1 MESTTV
7 PKLCLNMIVKN
18 ESRVILRLLQSVVS
32 IIDYYCI
39 CDTGSTD
46 NTIELI
52 TEFFKEKNIPG
63 KIVQES
69 FRDFGYNRSFALN
82 ECYKIPEVDYILL
95 LDADMILTGSLL
107 QNPIFLKQRLTQ
119 DVYYLLQG
127 SEKFYYKNSRI
138 VRNKNY
144 TYWGVTH
151 EFLKTPN
158 GTTYGNFDKSE
169 LFIQDIGDGGA
180 KSDKFE
186 RDIRLL
192 KKGLEDEP
200 NNDRY
205 TFYLANSYYGSGD
218 YKSAIEYYK
227 KRIEIGGWIE
237 EVWQSYYCIGKSYEC
252 MNDFPNA
259 IYYYMEGYQAYP
271 KRIENLYKIIQHY
284 RIHGKNHLSYEYY
297 MMAKRVMERNG
308 VSNDFLFLEKDIY
321 EYKLDYE
328 FSIIGYYENPESVSL
343 RNLSMKLL
351 ACSMIEDGI
360 SRNIMSNYKFYSEN
374 AKSFQ
379 KILHPNFLEILPK
392 IGKSVSFDKTE
403 FNTSTPSLCILNNQL
418 IINTRFV
425 NYNIDN
431 NGNYINREHITTKNV
446 ITVIDLTNWQITGEF
461 ELEYNQTHDNHYVGL
476 EDIRLFVHN
485 DSIVYN
491 ANRGL
496 GQSNITVEHGT
507 IDLENKTTKND
518 MLLTYK
524 NNSHS
529 IEKNWVLFESK
540 SKELKCVYHWYP
552 LTIGSLEN
560 NTFIKTNEQNDL
572 PNFFRYIRGSTNGQ
586 TIDNEL
592 WFLCHLVSYENRR
605 FYYHIMVVL
614 DADTYKVKKYSPIFT
629 FEKQCVEYSLGF
641 VELQNDLLFG
651 YSILDKETKYMNI
664 SKDWFKSQFIYL

>member
-1 MESTTV
+1 MESKIL
-7 PKLCLNMIVKN
+7 PKICLNMIVKN
-18 ESRVILRLLQSVVS
+18 ESRVILRLLHSVFP

-52 TEFFKEKNIPG
+52 TEFFKERNVFG
-63 KIVQES
+63 KIVQEP
-69 FRDFGYNRSFALN
+69 FRDFGYNRSFALS
-82 ECYKIPEVDYILL
+82 ECYKMPEVDYILL
-95 LDADMILTGSLL
+95 LDADMILSGPLL
-107 QNPIFLKQRLTQ
+107 QNPVIFKQRLTQ
-119 DVYYLLQG
+119 DVYYILQG

-144 TYWGVTH
+144 SYWGVTH
-151 EFLKTPN
+151 EYLNTPN
-158 GTTYGNFDKSE
+158 GTTHGNFDKSE

-180 KSDKFE
+180 KSDKWE

-205 TFYLANSYYGSGD
+205 TFYLANTYYGSGD
-218 YKSAIEYYK
+218 YNTAIEYYL
-227 KRIEIGGWIE
+227 KRIKLGGWIE
-237 EVWQSYYCIGKSYEC
+237 EIWQSYYCIGKCYES
-252 MNDFPNA
+252 MNDFTNA
-259 IYYYMEGYQAYP
+259 LYYYTEGYQAYP
-271 KRIENLYKIIQHY
+271 KRVENLYKIIQHY
-284 RIHGKNHLSYEYY
+284 RIQGKNRLAYEYY
-297 MMAKRVMERNG
+297 MMAKRIMERNG
-308 VSNDFLFLEKDIY
+308 VSNDFLFLEKDVY

-351 ACSMIEDGI
+351 ACPMIENGI

-379 KILHPNFLEILPK
+379 KILHPKFLEILPK
-392 IGKSVSFDKTE
+392 IGKSVSIDKTE
-403 FNTSTPSLCILNNQL
+403 FNSSTPSLCIFKNQL

-431 NGNYINREHITTKNV
+431 NGNYMNREHITSKNI
-446 ITVIDLTNWQITGEF
+446 ITVIDLTNWKITCEF
-461 ELEYNQTHDNHYVGL
+461 ELKYNQSHDNHYVGL
-476 EDIRLFVHN
+476 EDIRLFVDN
-485 DSIVYN
+485 DSILYN

-496 GQSNITVEHGT
+496 GQSNITVEHGS
-507 IDLENKTTKND
+507 IDLENKTTTKD
-518 MLLTYK
+518 VLLSYE
-524 NNSHS
+524 NNHHP

-540 SKELKCVYHWYP
+540 SKELKCVYHWFP
-552 LTIGSLEN
+552 LTIGSIEN
-560 NTFIKTNEQNDL
+560 NTFIKTDEQHDL
-572 PNFFRYIRGSTNGQ
+572 PDLFRHVRGSTNGQ

-629 FEKQCVEYSLGF
+629 FEKQCVEYCLGF